1 MELILVSAIKPHT
14 VEQLQ
19 AQVASLQNDLY
30 LAQLKIRVLEEK
42 LRQQRIKVFG
52 PHSEKLSDLQLWLLE
67 QEPSVS
73 AEEVAAEAERPV
85 IGQALP
91 KREKKKHPGRQK
103 LPEDLPRVVTEIPCS
118 QQQCLCA
125 ACGKEMPVIGHD
137 ESEVLDVEPAKYFVR
152 VTRREKRACK
162 CERGKVVSPALAPRI
177 IEKGL
182 VSDAV
187 VVAMVIGKYC
197 DHLPLYRQE
206 SMLLREAGVAISRAT
221 MTGWM
226 MEIGEMA
233 QPVCGGIRLD
243 LLAGGYIQADE
254 TTVDVQTHDKR
265 GENHQAY
272 LWQYGR
278 PGGETVFDFQMGRG
292 RAGPRKFLEGYQGK
306 LQTDGYQAYDDGV
319 GGPGMV
325 HAGCWGHTRRGFVDA
340 VKVNK
345 DDGEAAMMVTRM
357 DALFCIDRFAREEGM
372 GFQQRLEHRKQHT
385 PEWLDAIQDKCRE
398 LGPRVLPQSAMG
410 KAIQYTLNQWEKLM
424 VTINDGEIEL
434 STNVAENSMRP
445 VALGRKNWLHIGS
458 PQAGAKVA
466 AILTLVESCR
476 RLRIPVKDYLC
487 DILPGLRNRPTS
499 HAAQL
504 TPARWA
510 ASRA

>member
-1 MELILVSAIKPHT
+1 MSDPKPT
-14 VEQLQ
+14 IEQLQ
-19 AQVASLQNDLY
+19 TKVAMLERDLY
-30 LAQLKIRVLEEK
+30 WSQLKIQVLEEK
-42 LRQQRIKVFG
+42 LRQQRIKMFG
-52 PHSEKLSDLQLWLLE
+52 PGSEKLSDSQLWLLE
-67 QEPSVS
+67 LEPSVS
-73 AEEVAAEAERPV
+73 AEEVTAEAERPP
-85 IGQALP
+85 IEPTAG

-103 LPEDLPRVVTEIPCS
+103 LPENLPRVVTEIACS
-118 QQQCLCA
+118 GEQCQCR

-137 ESEVLDVEPAKYFVR
+137 ESEVLDVEPARYFVR

-162 CERGKVVSPALAPRI
+162 CSKGKVVSPALAPRI

-182 VSDAV
+182 VSNAI
-187 VVAMVIGKYC
+187 VVAMVMGKYC

-206 SMLLREAGVAISRAT
+206 SMLLRETGVEISRAT

-233 QPVCGGIRLD
+233 QPVCNGIRLD

-292 RAGPRKFLEGYQGK
+292 REGPSKFLEGYCGK

-319 GGPGMV
+319 GGPGML
-325 HAGCWGHTRRGFVDA
+325 HAGCWGHARRGFVDA

-345 DDGEAAMMVTRM
+345 DDMEAVQMVVRM
-357 DALFCIDRFAREEGM
+357 DALFCIDRGAR
-372 GFQQRLEHRKQHT
+372 QQRMSFEERLAHRQRHM
-385 PEWLDAIQDKCRE
+385 PEWLDRIQDKCRE
-398 LGPRVLPQSAMG
+398 LGPQLLPQNAMG
-410 KAIQYTLNQWEKLM
+410 KAIRYTVNQWEKLM
-424 VTINDGEIEL
+424 TTINDGEIEL

-458 PQAGAKVA
+458 PKAGPKVA
-466 AILTLVESCR
+466 AILSLVESCR
-476 RLRIPVKDYLC
+476 RLGIPVKEYLS
-487 DILPGLRNRPTS
+487 DVLPGLRNLSTS
-499 HAAQL
+499 KATQL